1 MSSYVSLTLVS
12 SFHDSTLQAPISVLT
27 PQVYMDAMIRFQGYS
42 TVRFESLSSAYY
54 NKPSPLQL
62 ASYNVHLI
70 EVIRGLD
77 FETLTAAMEVGLSPN
92 PCNAYAESIAH
103 MVSRRGNAK
112 GLQILMD
119 HGCNLQIADDYGR
132 TPLHDCCWA
141 ADPAFEVADII
152 LAIDPRMFYMT
163 DKRGALPLSYVRQEH
178 WSDWIEYLESKKDI
192 FWPKRNVDVDGDQEA
207 PALTL
212 LEANSIPMPDPKNA
226 LTAEMAA
233 MVASGRMTA
242 EEAKFLKYDKD
253 DETCDSSDEDS
264 DGDYDSD
271 DSEYDSDEDE
281 DE

>member
-1 MSSYVSLTLVS
+1 
-12 SFHDSTLQAPISVLT
+12 
-27 PQVYMDAMIRFQGYS
+27 MDAMIRFQGYS
-42 TVRFESLSSAYY
+42 TTRFESLSSAYY

-70 EVIRGLD
+70 EVIRALD
-77 FETLTAAMEVGLSPN
+77 HETLTAAMEVGLSPN

-112 GLQILMD
+112 GLSILME

-141 ADPAFEVADII
+141 ADTAFEVADII
-152 LAIDPRMFYMT
+152 LAVDPRLFYIQ
-163 DKRGALPLSYVRQEH
+163 DKRGALPLSYVRKEH
-178 WSDWIEYLESKKDI
+178 WSDWIEYLESKKDV
-192 FWPKRNVDVDGDQEA
+192 FWPKRKPEVDGDEEP

-212 LEANSIPMPDPKNA
+212 LSANSLPMVDPKNS
-226 LTAEMAA
+226 LTVEMAA
-233 MVASGRMTA
+233 MVASGRMTP
-242 EEAKFLKYDKD
+242 EEAKFLKYDKE
-253 DETCDSSDEDS
+253 DETCDSSDDCS

-271 DSEYDSDEDE
+271 DDSEYDSEEDE

>member
-1 MSSYVSLTLVS
+1 
-12 SFHDSTLQAPISVLT
+12 
-27 PQVYMDAMIRFQGYS
+27 MIRFQGYS
-42 TVRFESLSSAYY
+42 TVRYESLSSAYY

-70 EVIRGLD
+70 EIIRAQD
-77 FETLTAAMEVGLSPN
+77 HETLTAAMEVGLSPN

-112 GLQILMD
+112 GLSVLME

-152 LAIDPRMFYMT
+152 LAIDPRLFYLQ

-178 WSDWIEYLESKKDI
+178 WSDWIEYLEAKKDVY
-192 FWPKRNVDVDGDQEA
+192 WPKRIPEMDGDQGP

-212 LEANSIPMPDPKNA
+212 LAPNSLPMVDPKNA
-226 LTAEMAA
+226 LTVEMAA
-233 MVASGRMTA
+233 MVASGRMTP
-242 EEAKFLKYDKD
+242 EEAKFLKYDKE
-253 DETCDSSDEDS
+253 DETVDSSDDDDS
-264 DGDYDSD
+264 DGSYDSED
-271 DSEYDSDEDE
+271 DSEFDSDEDE
-281 DE
+281 